1 MTSPNHTNTD
11 IATDG
16 WLSRVPKSLQP
27 YCIIAR
33 LDRPIGWWLL
43 LLPSWWAI
51 LIHHNNLFETLRLM
65 GLFMIGAILMRA
77 AGCIINDLW
86 DRDIDR
92 KVSRTSLRP
101 LAVGTMST
109 RSAFIYLTFI
119 LSFSLIILLQL
130 PLRAWIM
137 GILSFPLIICYPL
150 AKRITGWPQIVLGF
164 VFSWGIL
171 LGSVSASNNWPDES
185 IFWIY
190 AGTVC
195 WIIGYDTIYAI
206 QDKNDDKK
214 LNIGS
219 AALSFGPNLILGIT
233 TLYGTA
239 IFLWSIGL
247 WLKFEIDLWILGI
260 IGAIMHLVWQI
271 KNLKM
276 VEENTAL
283 KIFKSNR
290 DCGLIITFGLL
301 IQIIFNDIFS

>member
-1 MTSPNHTNTD
+1 MALPNHTNTD

-51 LIHHNNLFETLRLM
+51 LIHHNTLFETLRLM
-65 GLFMIGAILMRA
+65 SLFMIGAILMRA

-101 LAVGTMST
+101 LAARTMST
-109 RSAFIYLTFI
+109 RSAFIFLTFI

-171 LGSVSASNNWPDES
+171 LGSVSASNNWPDKS

>member
-1 MTSPNHTNTD
+1 
-11 IATDG
+11 
-16 WLSRVPKSLQP
+16 
-27 YCIIAR
+27 
-33 LDRPIGWWLL
+33 
-43 LLPSWWAI
+43 
-51 LIHHNNLFETLRLM
+51 
-65 GLFMIGAILMRA
+65 MIGAILMRA

-109 RSAFIYLTFI
+109 RSAIIFLTFI
-119 LSFSLIILLQL
+119 LSFSLIILLKL

-150 AKRITGWPQIVLGF
+150 AKRITKWPQIVLGF

-247 WLKFEIDLWILGI
+247 WLKFEIGLWILGI

>member
-1 MTSPNHTNTD
+1 MASPNHTNTD
-11 IATDG
+11 IVTDG

-27 YCIIAR
+27 YFIIAR

-51 LIHHNNLFETLRLM
+51 LIHHNNLFETSRLM

-101 LAVGTMST
+101 LAVGTMSHKVRFYIPYVYIVILINYLASIT
-109 RSAFIYLTFI
+109 IKSLDYGNFFISI
-119 LSFSLIILLQL
+119 DNML
-130 PLRAWIM
+130 P
-137 GILSFPLIICYPL
+137 PC
-150 AKRITGWPQIVLGF
+150 KTITGWPQIVLGF

-171 LGSVSASNNWPDES
+171 LGSVSATNNWPGEA

-219 AALSFGPNLILGIT
+219 AALSFGSNLILGIT

-247 WLKFEIDLWILGI
+247 WLKFGDDLWILSI

-271 KNLKM
+271 KNLKII
-276 VEENTAL
+276 EENTAL

>member
-1 MTSPNHTNTD
+1 M
-11 IATDG
+11 
-16 WLSRVPKSLQP
+16 
-27 YCIIAR
+27 
-33 LDRPIGWWLL
+33 
-43 LLPSWWAI
+43 
-51 LIHHNNLFETLRLM
+51 
-65 GLFMIGAILMRA
+65 
-77 AGCIINDLW
+77 
-86 DRDIDR
+86 
-92 KVSRTSLRP
+92 
-101 LAVGTMST
+101 
-109 RSAFIYLTFI
+109 
-119 LSFSLIILLQL
+119 
-130 PLRAWIM
+130 
-137 GILSFPLIICYPL
+137 IICYPL
-150 AKRITGWPQIVLGF
+150 AKRITRWPQIVLGF

-171 LGSVSASNNWPDES
+171 LGSVSATNNWPGEA

-219 AALSFGPNLILGIT
+219 AALSFGSNLILGIT

-247 WLKFEIDLWILGI
+247 WLKFEINLWILGI

-271 KNLKM
+271 KKLKII
-276 VEENTAL
+276 EKNTAL

-301 IQIIFNDIFS
+301 IQILFNEIFS

>member
-1 MTSPNHTNTD
+1 MTSPNHINTD

-86 DRDIDR
+86 DRDIDK

-247 WLKFEIDLWILGI
+247 WLKFEIGLWILGI

-283 KIFKSNR
+283 QIFKSNR

>member
-1 MTSPNHTNTD
+1 MASPNHTNTD

-130 PLRAWIM
+130 PLKAWIM

-150 AKRITGWPQIVLGF
+150 AKRITRWPQIVLGF

-219 AALSFGPNLILGIT
+219 AALSFGFQSNFR
-233 TLYGTA
+233 YYDA
-239 IFLWSIGL
+239 IWNCNFP
-247 WLKFEIDLWILGI
+247 
-260 IGAIMHLVWQI
+260 
-271 KNLKM
+271 M
-276 VEENTAL
+276 VNRPLA
-283 KIFKSNR
+283 KI
-290 DCGLIITFGLL
+290 
-301 IQIIFNDIFS
+301 

>member
-150 AKRITGWPQIVLGF
+150 AKRITRWPQIVLGF

-219 AALSFGPNLILGIT
+219 AALSFGSNLILGIT

-247 WLKFEIDLWILGI
+247 WLKFEIGLWILGI

-283 KIFKSNR
+283 QIFKSNR

>member
-16 WLSRVPKSLQP
+16 WLSSVPKSLQP
-27 YCIIAR
+27 YFIIAR

-86 DRDIDR
+86 DRDIDI

-109 RSAFIYLTFI
+109 KSAFIFLTFI

-150 AKRITGWPQIVLGF
+150 AKRITRWPQIVLGF

-190 AGTVC
+190 ADTVC

-247 WLKFEIDLWILGI
+247 WVKFEIDLWILGI

-271 KNLKM
+271 KNLKII
-276 VEENTAL
+276 EENTAL
-283 KIFKSNR
+283 EIFKSNR

>member
-1 MTSPNHTNTD
+1 
-11 IATDG
+11 
-16 WLSRVPKSLQP
+16 
-27 YCIIAR
+27 
-33 LDRPIGWWLL
+33 
-43 LLPSWWAI
+43 
-51 LIHHNNLFETLRLM
+51 M

-101 LAVGTMST
+101 LAAGTMST
-109 RSAFIYLTFI
+109 RSAFIYLTLI

-130 PLRAWIM
+130 PLKAWIM

-219 AALSFGPNLILGIT
+219 AALSFGSNLILGIS

-247 WLKFEIDLWILGI
+247 WLKFEMNLWILGI

-276 VEENTAL
+276 AEENTAL